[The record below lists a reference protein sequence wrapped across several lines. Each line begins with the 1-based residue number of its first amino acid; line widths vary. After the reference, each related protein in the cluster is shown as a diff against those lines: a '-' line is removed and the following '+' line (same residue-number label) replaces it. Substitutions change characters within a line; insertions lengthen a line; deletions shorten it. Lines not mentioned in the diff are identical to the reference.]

1 MLLFKI
7 NLLFKNRK
15 LQLNISNQEKSLS
28 LKSHSCTKFYHFQF
42 IVGGQP
48 SIQPVVINLDST
60 KYYSKSGIKKKC
72 EQTELI
78 HSYIWYFF
86 MKFMNFHVKKC
97 HQNFSL
103 VTLIFFYSDLL
114 AISKTHTQKK
124 IKIKIQTFKHQTT
137 ARMEDEECKM
147 PKCKSRIY
155 FMN

>member
-1 MLLFKI
+1 M
-7 NLLFKNRK
+7 
-15 LQLNISNQEKSLS
+15 
-28 LKSHSCTKFYHFQF
+28 
-42 IVGGQP
+42 GGQP

-86 MKFMNFHVKKC
+86 MKFMYFHVKKC

-147 PKCKSRIY
+147 QITYIFYELNLLSSKSRN
-155 FMN
+155 FFFFLRKKKL